1 MNKNKKDLSSKS
13 ISNIAL
19 LLTEDCNFR
28 CEYCF
33 IKKNPSKIDW
43 ETIIDTLDWLSDQNS
58 KNERLSVNFFGGEP
72 MLEYDLIKKTVLYA
86 DKEYK
91 DDFKFSIT
99 TNGSL
104 FNEEKLDFFEKHNI
118 SVLFSIDGPE
128 HVHNIHRKTTDGSDS
143 FHQVE
148 WAMKE
153 VVKRGLGNV
162 ARPTY
167 TPDTLPYLF
176 ETVKYLLEDVGFK
189 TASPTPATD
198 GFKQFSE
205 EDYKEYDRQFD
216 KIDKYFKDRVLRG
229 ESAGINYYQKCFRQ
243 ELSDASMKA
252 PCGAG
257 KKYVAV
263 NHAGDIFP
271 CHRFV
276 QWPEWKIGNVKS
288 GITEKDLRSIFAN
301 FENDKTDPKCAKCDN
316 KFCGGGCFAS
326 NYSQTGSIYKT
337 SDMAC
342 ELSKRQWDRSMEV
355 LNELKNEPKFQSQF
369 SNLINRASK
378 ETKNKL
384 GIKENKK
391 SSCNSSKNHSNKH
404 KNRTVQKSNQIKT
417 LEQRVLK
424 LEQTVQSLSQVVLDL
439 VEGGE

>member
-1 MNKNKKDLSSKS
+1 MNKKDLSSKS

-33 IKKNPSKIDW
+33 IKKNPNKIDW
-43 ETIIDTLDWLSDQNS
+43 GTIVDTLSWLSGQNS

-86 DKEYK
+86 EKEYE
-91 DDFKFSIT
+91 DNFKFSIT

-104 FNEEKLDFFEKHNI
+104 FDEEKLDFFEDHNI

-176 ETVKYLLEDVGFK
+176 ETVKYLLEEVGFK

-229 ESAGINYYQKCFRQ
+229 DSAGINYYQKCFRQ

-276 QWPEWKIGNVKS
+276 QWPEWKIGNVKN
-288 GITEKDLRSIFAN
+288 GITKTDLREIFAN

-337 SDMAC
+337 SDMSC
-342 ELSKRQWDRSMEV
+342 ELSKRQWERSMKV
-355 LNELKNEPKFQSQF
+355 FDELKNEPKFQSQF
-369 SNLINRASK
+369 SSLYKRASNNTK
-378 ETKNKL
+378 ERL
-384 GIKENKK
+384 GIRDKK
-391 SSCNSSKNHSNKH
+391 KNSCNSNNNHSNKH
-404 KNRTVQKSNQIKT
+404 RHRPSQKNNQIKR
-417 LEQRVLK
+417 LEQRIIK
-424 LEQTVQSLSQVVLDL
+424 LEKTIQSVSQVVLDL
-439 VEGGE
+439 VGGGE